1 MPRWEYRVVSLRP
14 GRYTASLNEYGREGW
29 ELVGVAPDEPDAR
42 PSAPRGSPLPKPKA
56 LGRLED
62 AAAKLNQL
70 GASEDEPVATS
81 SLLWILRRPLG
92 EE

>member
-1 MPRWEYRVVSLRP
+1 MQRWEYRVVSLRP
-14 GRYTASLNEYGREGW
+14 GHYTTSLNQYGREGW
-29 ELVGVAPDEPDAR
+29 ELVGVAPDEPDA
-42 PSAPRGSPLPKPKA
+42 PASSSLPRPKA

-70 GASEDEPVATS
+70 GGTEEQTPVTS
-81 SLLWILRRPLG
+81 SLLWVLRRPLA

>member
-1 MPRWEYRVVSLRP
+1 MQRWEYRVVSLRP
-14 GRYTASLNEYGREGW
+14 GHYTEKLNEYGREGW
-29 ELVGVAPDEPDAR
+29 ELVGVAPDEPDA
-42 PSAPRGSPLPKPKA
+42 SAAAPRGSSLPRPKA

-70 GASEDEPVATS
+70 GASEDQAAATS
-81 SLLWILRRPLG
+81 SLLWVFRRPLL